1 MRGAEKGV
9 LMKKAKAEP
18 KAKTGKK
25 AVMAL
30 APVESSTSAAAPPA
44 KSPVECMM
52 AAQLY
57 ASHGFQ

>member
-30 APVESSTSAAAPPA
+30 APVEPSTSAAAPA